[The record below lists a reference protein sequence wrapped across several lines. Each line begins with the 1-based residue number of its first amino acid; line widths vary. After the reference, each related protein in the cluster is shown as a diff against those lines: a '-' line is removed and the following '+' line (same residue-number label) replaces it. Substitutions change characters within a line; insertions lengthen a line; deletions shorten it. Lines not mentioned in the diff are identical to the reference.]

1 MVNNMNLLKT
11 ISLPELTNWSV
22 RYLLDFTF
30 NYNEDFELVSIG
42 EFLTRNRNIINIQ
55 DEITYSRVTVSGNNN
70 GVRLR
75 DTEIGKNIGTKKQYL
90 VNSGQFIISKID
102 ARNGALGIIPDDLEG
117 AIVTNDFPTFF
128 IDNTRINSQFL
139 LLITTTKTFISFAQ
153 SCSSGTTNRQRINI
167 EQFLNIKIPLPSL
180 KEQNKIIAQYNK
192 KITLAEKQKSKAIQ
206 LKNNIEN
213 YLFEIL
219 GIEKHKEK
227 ENTKGLQLV
236 SFKEVNRWDL
246 LFLIGNLPKLES
258 SYPIEKFS
266 SVITA
271 FNKRENGVSIRIN
284 SKEFPND
291 DFHYIGMEHIEKE
304 TGNLLELNK
313 VKGKDIKSQTLRV
326 PKDYL
331 LFGKLRPYL
340 NKYWINDTKIDDI
353 ICSSEFFVFDISDS
367 LNKLFFK
374 YVLSSSFIQSQ
385 ISDKTS
391 GARMPRINEEIFF
404 NLQFPVPPIQI
415 QEKIAM
421 SISNLKIEIKNLKRQ
436 AEENEKKA
444 IIEFE
449 EEIFKSV

>member
-1 MVNNMNLLKT
+1 MVSNMNLLKT

-22 RYLLDFTF
+22 RYLLDFKF
-30 NYNEDFELVSIG
+30 NYNEDFELVSIA
-42 EFLTRNRNIINIQ
+42 EFLTRNRNVINIQ

-75 DTEIGKNIGTKKQYL
+75 NTEIGKNIGTKKQYL

-128 IDNTRINSQFL
+128 VDNTRINSHFL
-139 LLITTTKTFISFAQ
+139 LLITTTKTFINFAQ

-180 KEQNKIIAQYNK
+180 KVQNQIVSKYNK
-192 KITLAEKQKSKAIQ
+192 KIALAEKQKHKATH
-206 LKNNIEN
+206 LSEEIEN
-213 YLFEIL
+213 YLFNIL
-219 GIEKHKEK
+219 GIKKLIEK
-227 ENTKGLQLV
+227 ENKKGLQLV
-236 SFKEVNRWDL
+236 FFKEVSRWDS

-258 SYPIEKFS
+258 SFPIEKFS
-266 SVITA
+266 SVIIS
-271 FNKRENGVSIRIN
+271 FNKGENGISIRIN
-284 SKEFPND
+284 SKDFPND

-304 TGNLLELNK
+304 SGRLLELNK
-313 VKGKDIKSQTLRV
+313 VKGAEIKSQTLRV

-340 NKYWINDTKIDDI
+340 NKYWINNTEIDDI
-353 ICSSEFFVFDISDS
+353 ICSSEFFVFNISDS
-367 LNKLFFK
+367 VDKLFFK

-404 NLQFPVPPIQI
+404 NLQFPVPPIQL
-415 QEKIAM
+415 QEKIAVY
-421 SISNLKIEIKNLKRQ
+421 ISNLKIEIKDLNNQ

-449 EEIFKSV
+449 QEIFKAV